1 MVNVAS
7 GRRYL
12 YSPVHT
18 QHRCGCAG
26 RGADDV
32 IMRGATWCMAC
43 VCMMRVCMVRRGG
56 CAVDDAWR
64 TCADD
69 VWHVYVRCDVTDD
82 VWFSACVV

>member
-1 MVNVAS
+1 MMRLEDAIFKAQYIRSIAADVRGV
-7 GRRYL
+7 GR
-12 YSPVHT
+12 
-18 QHRCGCAG
+18 
-26 RGADDV
+26 
-32 IMRGATWCMAC
+32 
-43 VCMMRVCMVRRGG
+43 MMRVCMVRRYG